1 MVLGLDLA
9 DKKTLESL
17 MKFNLYDVDNLIIF
31 TKQLLPSQGSQTDFL
46 YGLML
51 GIILGN
57 FIEKFTKKYGRNP
70 DEDEILDIYFTLS
83 LKSPKIRKLIL
94 KNVRNFT

>member
-1 MVLGLDLA
+1 MVLGLDLV

-17 MKFNLYDVDNLIIF
+17 MKFNLYDIDNLLMF
-31 TKQLLPSQGSQTDFL
+31 TKQLLPSQGSQADFL

-70 DEDEILDIYFTLS
+70 DEDELLDIYFTIS

-94 KNVRNFT
+94 KNLS

>member
-1 MVLGLDLA
+1 MGLDLA

-17 MKFNLYDVDNLIIF
+17 MKFNLCDIDNLIIF

-51 GIILGN
+51 GIIIGN
-57 FIEKFTKKYGRNP
+57 FIEKFAKKYGRSP